1 MFEIIRD
8 IGAVT
13 RKIQIKSNT
22 EFRQLGLGSNAFIY
36 VIRVCEQPGM
46 YLGALADSVQI
57 DRTTAFRTVKKL
69 VGDGYLKLQSDS
81 ADKRLRRVFPTA
93 KARAVYPRLHAF
105 EQASSD
111 QLLAGLSTDER
122 QQLTALLQKLVKNED

>member
-8 IGAVT
+8 IGAIT
-13 RKIQIKSNT
+13 RTIQIKSNA

-46 YLGALADSVQI
+46 YLGELADSVQI

-69 VGDGYLKLQSDS
+69 VAADFLELRSDS
-81 ADKRLRRVFPTA
+81 TDKRLRCVYPTA
-93 KARAVYPRLHAF
+93 RAQAVYPQLHAF

-111 QLLAGLSTDER
+111 QLLAGLSSAE
-122 QQLTALLQKLVKNED
+122 QEQLTALLRKLVRNEE

>member
-13 RKIQIKSNT
+13 RLIQIKSNA
-22 EFRQLGLGSNAFIY
+22 EFRELGLASNGFIY

-69 VGDGYLKLQSDS
+69 VGEGYLALRSDDT
-81 ADKRLRRVFPTA
+81 DKRLRRVFPTA
-93 KARAVYPRLHAF
+93 KAQALYPRLHAF
-105 EQASSD
+105 EQVSSD
-111 QLLAGLSTDER
+111 QLLAGLNATER
-122 QQLTALLQKLVKNED
+122 QQLTGLLQKLVRNED